1 MDNSEIIITGNNL
14 RENRFFILK
23 FLIMWPAILFTICT
37 ILPFIEITIFYF
49 NLLTIILVLPFVM
62 IVYFMAFI
70 ISMVFFSKLYLILF
84 NLIQKPKEGFFKI
97 SVYNKDYYFYYLR
110 KVLKEFVIKI
120 FDYFPLPWS
129 KLLPLK
135 LFNIKIPSSAGVLD
149 SYIDSEFI
157 EFGEE
162 AILGEGSI
170 IMSSMIICDKLL
182 VKKTIIED
190 RVTIGAF
197 SVVAPGTI
205 AEEGSILGMGSYTNI
220 NQRLEK
226 NWIYVGR
233 PAKKLKKI
241 IDDYS
246 RKE

>member
-1 MDNSEIIITGNNL
+1 MNNSELIITGNNL

-23 FLIMWPAILFTICT
+23 FLIVWPTLILTSCI
-37 ILPFIEITIFYF
+37 ILPFIEIFHSFF
-49 NLLTIILVLPFVM
+49 NLLTIIPILPFLV
-62 IVYFMAFI
+62 IVYFGSFI
-70 ISMVFFSKLYLILF
+70 LSLVFFAKLYLILF
-84 NLIQKPKEGFFKI
+84 NLIHKPKEGFFKI

-129 KLLPLK
+129 KVLPLK
-135 LFNIKIPSSAGVLD
+135 LFNIKLPSSAGVLD
-149 SYIDSEFI
+149 SYIDSDFI

-170 IMSSMIICDKLL
+170 VMSSIVVGDRLL

-190 RVTIGAF
+190 RVTIGAY

-205 AEEGSILGMGSYTNI
+205 AEEGSILGMGSYTKI

-233 PAKKLKKI
+233 PAKKLKEI
-241 IDDYS
+241 IDDFNQD
-246 RKE
+246 